1 MFRNLLV
8 EPRQDGSSWFCYGG
22 KNPRRRST
30 GTLIWTAASKAALS
44 RPEVRMGIV
53 ILLPLFAMELPRS
66 ELLKLE
72 YVLGKCIKSFE
83 YDKTNDNDVYFRVET
98 HRTGDSGQRFHL

>member
-1 MFRNLLV
+1 MLRNLLV
-8 EPRQDGSSWFCYGG
+8 EPRQDGSSWFYHGG

-44 RPEVRMGIV
+44 QPEVRMGV
-53 ILLPLFAMELPRS
+53 LLLLPLFAMELPRS

-72 YVLGKCIKSFE
+72 YVLGKWIKSFE
-83 YDKTNDNDVYFRVET
+83 YDKTID
-98 HRTGDSGQRFHL
+98 

>member
-1 MFRNLLV
+1 MLRNLLV
-8 EPRQDGSSWFCYGG
+8 EPRQDGSSWFYHGG

-44 RPEVRMGIV
+44 QPEVRMGV
-53 ILLPLFAMELPRS
+53 LLLLPLFAMELPRS

-83 YDKTNDNDVYFRVET
+83 YDKTID
-98 HRTGDSGQRFHL
+98 